1 MVLLPSV
8 ALCPLSIVQS
18 IMADTAYLNFDLQ
31 LTPAGDVY
39 QVRVLNSP
47 VGQARGEF
55 RSPFLAED
63 LTRFAAQLG
72 ADPTT
77 TLEPLTMQAVR
88 TVGGR
93 LFAALFTNEIYACLT
108 RSLDE
113 AQRRQAGLRLR
124 LRLHEAPDLWQ
135 LPWEYLYFETA
146 SRFLA
151 LSTSSPLVYYL
162 DLPQPV
168 RPLTVQPPVVILGVI
183 AAPLD
188 RPSFDGEQA
197 WQRLEQS
204 LSDLIEQKL
213 VQLVRLENPT
223 LPALQQA
230 LRQHEAHIL
239 HFVGHADSTSAY
251 STGLTLLNADRLG
264 APIAAQQLGQ
274 LLHNEATLR
283 LVLIHPIGAPAGR
296 RPIGE
301 IAHQLVQ
308 QGIPAVIGL
317 QFAIPPQAIHI
328 FSGEFYA
335 ALADGYGVD
344 AALTEARV
352 ALATQQDDHTWGAAQ
367 LFLRTDDARLWSWLP
382 EQMST
387 TSPVTLVSQSLSA
400 LSSLMNNPIVRSLV
414 ATFRSNFQV
423 ASQQIELLAHYKEL
437 HDLLHKLQF
446 RCYHVIRQELERF
459 PQDPQAVDNLLNY
472 EVTLQEIAVAL
483 RTVAGRNTLPASEVG
498 WIEEVVQAQM
508 QLNRALTGL
517 DGEAL
522 KHTVWLLKRTIAL
535 HPSTINQRLSAAAR
549 MLRLG
554 ELINVMTAIQGALV
568 DSPAQADHFG
578 TFQRGGEALRAV
590 DQRLTQLISD
600 HDQWQAVER
609 ILGRIE
615 DVMIH
620 DRAELE
626 FSWPDVRAKVDQLC
640 QADNTEWVQFLQADG
655 AQLDKALAAQNPLLI
670 ERYFRRYRQRAG
682 SRFYQVD
689 VMLKAQCEELRQV
702 GEPLTAVLKLL
713 E

>member
-1 MVLLPSV
+1 
-8 ALCPLSIVQS
+8 
-18 IMADTAYLNFDLQ
+18 MAGNAYLNFDLQ
-31 LTPAGDVY
+31 LTPAGDGY
-39 QVRVLNSP
+39 QARVLNSP
-47 VGQARGEF
+47 VGQAKGAF
-55 RSPFLAED
+55 QSPFLVED
-63 LTRFAAQLG
+63 LTRFAAQLIAHP
-72 ADPTT
+72 ADPAD
-77 TLEPLTMQAVR
+77 PLTRQRLRA
-88 TVGGR
+88 VGGQ
-93 LFAALFTNEIYACLT
+93 LFAALFSDELYACLT

-124 LRLHEAPDLWQ
+124 LRLQEAPALWQ

-146 SRFLA
+146 NRFLA

-168 RPLTVQPPVVILGVI
+168 RPLTVQPPVVILSVI
-183 AAPLD
+183 AAPSDL
-188 RPSFDGEQA
+188 PTFDSEQA
-197 WQRLEQS
+197 WRTLQQALATLVDQR
-204 LSDLIEQKL
+204 L

-223 LPALQQA
+223 LATLQQA
-230 LRQHEAHIL
+230 LRQQTAHII
-239 HFVGHADSTSAY
+239 HFVGHAGSSIAQP
-251 STGLTLLNADRLG
+251 GGALTLLDNAG
-264 APIAAQQLGQ
+264 QAAPVAAQELGQ
-274 LLHNEATLR
+274 LLHNEPTLR
-283 LVLIHPIGAPAGR
+283 LVLIHPISAPTAAGS
-296 RPIGE
+296 RPISE
-301 IAHQLVQ
+301 IAHHLVQ

-317 QFAIPPQAIHI
+317 QFPIPAQAMQI

-352 ALATQQDDHTWGAAQ
+352 ALATQQSDQSWGSAQ
-367 LFLRTDDARLWSWLP
+367 LFLRTNDARLWSWLP
-382 EQMST
+382 EQTSA

-446 RCYHVIRQELERF
+446 RCYHVIRQELPRF
-459 PQDPQAVDNLLNY
+459 PADPQAVDNLLNY
-472 EVTLQEIAVAL
+472 EVTLQEIVVAL
-483 RTVAGRNTLPASEVG
+483 RTVASRNTLPASEVG
-498 WIEEVVQAQM
+498 WIEEVVQAQL

-626 FSWPDVRAKVDQLC
+626 FSWPDVRAKIDQLC